1 MNVFIDTN
9 VLVDVVAMRDPFF
22 DDSYRV
28 FSRCAKGGEHRVL
41 VSDLSICTMVYLV
54 RKQLNRSQ
62 LRTMLDNLQKH
73 LSIVPIGPRAIADAI
88 ANFAEDF
95 EDEEDA
101 YTIYTS
107 PDDFSMVREALEK
120 ENIPMAS
127 ANISMIPQ
135 NYIALTDE
143 DSVKEL
149 MGDPTY
155 EDDSDNYIS
164 ATYIFDSEN
173 VSITFYQ
180 DKKAS
185 YIYSIYVDVDNLNAI
200 FK

>member
-73 LSIVPIGPRAIADAI
+73 LSIVPVGPRAIADAI

-95 EDEEDA
+95 EDEVQYRAALAAGADIIVTHDKPGFVNA
-101 YTIYTS
+101 AIPVMS
-107 PDDFSMVREALEK
+107 P
-120 ENIPMAS
+120 P
-127 ANISMIPQ
+127 
-135 NYIALTDE
+135 
-143 DSVKEL
+143 EL
-149 MGDPTY
+149 LRL
-155 EDDSDNYIS
+155 I
-164 ATYIFDSEN
+164 
-173 VSITFYQ
+173 
-180 DKKAS
+180 
-185 YIYSIYVDVDNLNAI
+185 
-200 FK
+200 

>member
-54 RKQLNRSQ
+54 RKQLNRSR

-73 LSIVPIGPRAIADAI
+73 LSIVPVGPQVVADAI

-95 EDEEDA
+95 EDEVQYRA
-101 YTIYTS
+101 
-107 PDDFSMVREALEK
+107 AL
-120 ENIPMAS
+120 A
-127 ANISMIPQ
+127 AG
-135 NYIALTDE
+135 A
-143 DSVKEL
+143 
-149 MGDPTY
+149 DP
-155 EDDSDNYIS
+155 
-164 ATYIFDSEN
+164 
-173 VSITFYQ
+173 
-180 DKKAS
+180 
-185 YIYSIYVDVDNLNAI
+185 LPCRPR
-200 FK
+200 